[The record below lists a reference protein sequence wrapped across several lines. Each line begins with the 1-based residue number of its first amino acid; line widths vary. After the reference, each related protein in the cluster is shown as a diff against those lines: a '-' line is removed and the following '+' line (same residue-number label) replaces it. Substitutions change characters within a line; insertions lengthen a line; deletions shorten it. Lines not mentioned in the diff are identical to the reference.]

1 MAKRIQRKDAPT
13 TNRLMAY
20 AIDWALGGIVSG
32 LPAVLIYGFV
42 TQSNEMFSDLYVF
55 EALGYSKWLAL
66 FTGLLCLVFSYLYY
80 VVIPYKKFK
89 GQTIG
94 KKIMKIEIVS
104 QQETPVSLKQLW
116 IHNACILL
124 LECPMYVISRYFLQ
138 MITLIIRFQV
148 ESVWT
153 FVGIALTIVSSFMVI
168 YTKDHL
174 AIHDRLSKTKVVQ
187 SM

>member
-89 GQTIG
+89 EQTIE
-94 KKIMKIEIVS
+94 KKNMKIEIVS
-104 QQETPVSLKQLW
+104 KQKKPVLIKQ
-116 IHNACILL
+116 
-124 LECPMYVISRYFLQ
+124 
-138 MITLIIRFQV
+138 
-148 ESVWT
+148 
-153 FVGIALTIVSSFMVI
+153 
-168 YTKDHL
+168 
-174 AIHDRLSKTKVVQ
+174 
-187 SM
+187 

>member
-1 MAKRIQRKDAPT
+1 
-13 TNRLMAY
+13 
-20 AIDWALGGIVSG
+20 
-32 LPAVLIYGFV
+32 
-42 TQSNEMFSDLYVF
+42 
-55 EALGYSKWLAL
+55 
-66 FTGLLCLVFSYLYY
+66 
-80 VVIPYKKFK
+80 
-89 GQTIG
+89 
-94 KKIMKIEIVS
+94 MKIEIVS
-104 QQETPVSLKQLW
+104 QQETAVSLKQLW
-116 IHNACILL
+116 IRNACILL